1 MIVGELKSWRSL
13 TNVKGLEPAF
23 EFLEQAS
30 SRELPAGKH
39 PIDGDRFFAI
49 VVRADSRSPET
60 AEFEAH
66 RKYIDIQYLVSG
78 RELIGVAPTE
88 KLQVLSPYDETKEA
102 ALYSIPAE
110 YAKLEMEP
118 DRFAIFFPNDA
129 HMPNCHLGATQTA
142 SRIKASLD
150 CCKGANDVTEYSDD
164 ALRLSISMDMVP
176 ARFRAGARPSEP
188 QAS

>member
-1 MIVGELKSWRSL
+1 MIVGELKSWKSL
-13 TNVKGLEPAF
+13 KNVKGLEPAF

-49 VVRADSRSPET
+49 VVRADSRSPES

-78 RELIGVAPTE
+78 REMIGVAPTE
-88 KLQVLSPYDETKEA
+88 NLQVVSPYDESKEA
-102 ALYSIPAE
+102 ALYSIPSE

-118 DRFAIFFPNDA
+118 DRFAIFFPSDA
-129 HMPNCHLGATQTA
+129 HMPNCHLGGPQKLHKIV
-142 SRIKASLD
+142 IKASLD
-150 CCKGANDVTEYSDD
+150 CFQGS
-164 ALRLSISMDMVP
+164 
-176 ARFRAGARPSEP
+176 
-188 QAS
+188 